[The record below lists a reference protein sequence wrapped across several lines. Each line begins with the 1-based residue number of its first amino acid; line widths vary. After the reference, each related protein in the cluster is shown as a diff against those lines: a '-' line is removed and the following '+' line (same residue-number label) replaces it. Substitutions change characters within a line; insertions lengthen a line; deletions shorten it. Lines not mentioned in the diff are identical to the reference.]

1 MSAKYL
7 FERMRAVLGSLT
19 QSQVDATNALLDAGY
34 ENVVAQM
41 FLAKP
46 EVKPEITPEKLKLI
60 YPGANTA
67 FCQHINFYAEKYGI
81 TTKERLAAFLANT
94 LHETSG
100 YTKLRESLDYTAT
113 RLLVVFPARITNTAH
128 AQRLVEKGQT
138 AIGDA
143 IYGGRYGNG
152 QNNGDGYRYRG
163 GGLIH
168 TTFKENYK
176 NTGQNIKVD
185 LLNFPEKITEPET
198 AVKAAMY
205 YWQSR
210 QCNAP
215 ADRGDITTVRLLVN
229 GGSNGLAEVKK
240 LYVSALKALS

>member
-1 MSAKYL
+1 MKYL
-7 FERMRAVLGSLT
+7 FDKLRQMSGGKLT
-19 QSQVDATNALLDAGY
+19 EDQVEAMNALLDKSY
-34 ENVVAQM
+34 EVVVAQM
-41 FLAKP
+41 LIAKP
-46 EVKPEITPEKLKLI
+46 EPKPEITPEKLKLI

-67 FCQHINFYAEKYGI
+67 FCQYINFYAERYGI

-113 RLLVVFPARITNTAH
+113 RLLVVFPARITNSAH
-128 AQRLVEKGQT
+128 AQRLIEKGQT

-163 GGLIH
+163 GGLMH
-168 TTFKENYK
+168 TTFKDNYK
-176 NTGQNIKVD
+176 MTGRRINVD
-185 LLNFPEKITEPET
+185 LLNHPEKIAEPET
-198 AVKAAMY
+198 AVKAAMD

-210 QCNAP
+210 QCNLP
-215 ADRGDITTVRLLVN
+215 ADRGDIEGVRLLVN

-240 LYVSALKALS
+240 LYASALKALS

>member
-34 ENVVAQM
+34 ENVVAQI

-67 FCQHINFYAEKYGI
+67 FCQHINFYAEKYGV
-81 TTKERLAAFLANT
+81 TTKERMAAFLATT
-94 LHETSG
+94 LHESKG
-100 YTKLRESLDYTAT
+100 FKKMRESLDYTAT
-113 RLLVVFPARITNTAH
+113 RLLVVFPTRITNLAH
-128 AQRLVEKGQT
+128 AQRLIEKGQV
-138 AIGDA
+138 AIGDTV
-143 IYGGRYGNG
+143 YGGRYGNG
-152 QNNGDGYRYRG
+152 KNNGDGYRYRG
-163 GGLIH
+163 GGLIQL
-168 TTFKENYK
+168 TFKDNYK
-176 NTGQNIKVD
+176 ETGQRIKVD
-185 LLNFPEKITEPET
+185 LLNHPEKITEPET
-198 AVKAAMY
+198 AVKAAFDF
-205 YWQSR
+205 WATR
-210 QCNAP
+210 QINAP

-229 GGSNGLAEVKK
+229 GGSIGLAEVKQ